1 MPLFF
6 VGAQMTCRVELDQPW
21 FPLITGIAYIYIQLN
36 EGIKTTLD
44 YRTRWRS
51 RKNGAV
57 GVCVRVLGDP
67 QSAPRRGRGDRVGNV
82 IRRARRGEDV
92 VTASGTCAESACGTG

>member
-1 MPLFF
+1 MMKNGTGST
-6 VGAQMTCRVELDQPW
+6 VDV
-21 FPLITGIAYIYIQLN
+21 LITGIAYIYIQLN

-82 IRRARRGEDV
+82 IRRACRGEDV
-92 VTASGTCAESACGTG
+92 VTGSGTCAESACGTG

>member
-1 MPLFF
+1 M
-6 VGAQMTCRVELDQPW
+6 ELDQPW

-51 RKNGAV
+51 RKNEAV
-57 GVCVRVLGDP
+57 GVCVE
-67 QSAPRRGRGDRVGNV
+67 SWV

-92 VTASGTCAESACGTG
+92 KAASGT